1 MSSGMKGW
9 ILVLALTMTA
19 CGSESNTAGADPMG
33 PAFVL
38 PAAYKAGERKLL
50 RIKTDGARGRLWVL
64 GVDDVQVY
72 DARGTRL
79 IRRIAL
85 PNWSVA
91 RFICPPDMVLDGS
104 GSAIVS
110 SNAQAKLWRIDAETF
125 EVKERDVTLEGREWD
140 VGFGALTLAADGSLL
155 ALSSTGGWLWN
166 VNVDAGTARLWNWG
180 APLLN
185 ACDLTHIE

>member
-1 MSSGMKGW
+1 MSSGMKRW
-9 ILVLALTMTA
+9 ILVLAATMA
-19 CGSESNTAGADPMG
+19 GCGSESNRVADPVG
-33 PAFVL
+33 PALVV
-38 PAAYKAGERKLL
+38 PVAYKAGEQGVL
-50 RIKTDGARGRLWVL
+50 RVRTDGARDRLWVL
-64 GVDDVQVY
+64 SVNDLRIY
-72 DARGTRL
+72 DRARKQL

-85 PNWSVA
+85 PSWSVA

-110 SNAQAKLWRIDAETF
+110 GNAQAKLWRIDADTL
-125 EVKERDVTLEGREWD
+125 EVKEREIRLYEREQWD
-140 VGFGALTLAADGSLL
+140 VGFGALTLVADGSLL

-180 APLLN
+180 TPLLN

>member
-1 MSSGMKGW
+1 MSSGMKRW
-9 ILVLALTMTA
+9 ILVLAATMA
-19 CGSESNTAGADPMG
+19 GCGNESNRAADQVG
-33 PAFVL
+33 PALVL
-38 PAAYKAGERKLL
+38 PVAYKAGEQGVL
-50 RIKTDGARGRLWVL
+50 RVKTDGARDRIWVL
-64 GVDDVQVY
+64 SVDDLRIY
-72 DARGTRL
+72 DRARKQL

-104 GSAIVS
+104 GSAIIS
-110 SNAQAKLWRIDAETF
+110 SNAQAKLWRIDADALD
-125 EVKERDVTLEGREWD
+125 VKEREIRLHEREQWD

-166 VNVDAGTARLWNWG
+166 VNVDAGTARLRNWG

-185 ACDLTHIE
+185 ACDLTPIE